1 MDTKIIKGKPVADR
15 ITENLIEETKKLK
28 ELDIVP
34 KLAIVRIGENPD
46 DMSYERGA
54 MNRCAKI
61 GIDVQNI
68 VLQGDVSEGEY
79 IEAIK
84 NLNEDKNINGILCL
98 RPLPK
103 NINENKVK
111 SIIDAKKDV
120 DCFNPINSAKLF
132 EGEKD
137 GYAPCTPEAVMKILN
152 HYGVDLSGKKVV
164 VLGRSLIVGKP
175 VSMMLMGENATV
187 TICHSKTENLAEEAK
202 NADVLVA
209 AIGRA
214 KMVDKSY
221 IKKGA
226 TVIDVGINVDESGN
240 LCGDVDTESAIGIAK
255 MITPVPAGV
264 GSVTTSVLAEH
275 VIKACKIQNNIN

>member
-1 MDTKIIKGKPVADR
+1 METNIIKGKPVADR

-79 IEAIK
+79 IEVIK
-84 NLNEDKNINGILCL
+84 NLNDDKNINGILCL

-152 HYGVDLSGKKVV
+152 HYEVDLSGKKVV

-175 VSMMLMGENATV
+175 VSIMLMGENATV

>member
-152 HYGVDLSGKKVV
+152 HYEVDLSGKKVV

-255 MITPVPAGV
+255 MVTPVPAGV

>member
-79 IEAIK
+79 IEVIK
-84 NLNEDKNINGILCL
+84 NLNDDKNINGILCL

-111 SIIDAKKDV
+111 SIIDAEKDV

-152 HYGVDLSGKKVV
+152 HYEVDLSGKKVV

-202 NADVLVA
+202 KADVLVA

>member
-1 MDTKIIKGKPVADR
+1 
-15 ITENLIEETKKLK
+15 
-28 ELDIVP
+28 
-34 KLAIVRIGENPD
+34 
-46 DMSYERGA
+46 
-54 MNRCAKI
+54 
-61 GIDVQNI
+61 
-68 VLQGDVSEGEY
+68 
-79 IEAIK
+79 
-84 NLNEDKNINGILCL
+84 
-98 RPLPK
+98 
-103 NINENKVK
+103 
-111 SIIDAKKDV
+111 
-120 DCFNPINSAKLF
+120 
-132 EGEKD
+132 
-137 GYAPCTPEAVMKILN
+137 
-152 HYGVDLSGKKVV
+152 
-164 VLGRSLIVGKP
+164 
-175 VSMMLMGENATV
+175 MLMGENATV

>member
-152 HYGVDLSGKKVV
+152 HYEVDLSGKKVV

-175 VSMMLMGENATV
+175 VSIMLMGENATV

>member
-84 NLNEDKNINGILCL
+84 NLNENKNINGILCL

-152 HYGVDLSGKKVV
+152 HYEVDLSGKKVV

-221 IKKGA
+221 IKEGA

>member
-79 IEAIK
+79 IEVIK
-84 NLNEDKNINGILCL
+84 NLNDDKNINGILCL

-152 HYGVDLSGKKVV
+152 HYEVDLSGKKVV

-226 TVIDVGINVDESGN
+226 TVIDVGINVDEGGN
-240 LCGDVDTESAIGIAK
+240 LCGDVDIESAIGIAK
-255 MITPVPAGV
+255 MLTPVPAGV

>member
-79 IEAIK
+79 IEVIK
-84 NLNEDKNINGILCL
+84 NLNDDKNINGILCL

-152 HYGVDLSGKKVV
+152 HYEVDLSGKKVV

-175 VSMMLMGENATV
+175 VSIMLMGENATV

-202 NADVLVA
+202 KADVLVA

-255 MITPVPAGV
+255 MVTPVPAGV

>member
-221 IKKGA
+221 IKEGA

>member
-79 IEAIK
+79 IEVIK
-84 NLNEDKNINGILCL
+84 NLNDDKNINGILCL

-111 SIIDAKKDV
+111 SLIDAKKDV

-152 HYGVDLSGKKVV
+152 HYEVDLSGKKVV

-202 NADVLVA
+202 KADVLVA

-221 IKKGA
+221 IKEGA

-240 LCGDVDTESAIGIAK
+240 LCGDVDTESVIGIAK
-255 MITPVPAGV
+255 MVTPVPAGV

>member
-79 IEAIK
+79 IEVIK
-84 NLNEDKNINGILCL
+84 NLNDDKNINGILCL

-152 HYGVDLSGKKVV
+152 HYEVDLSGKKVV

-175 VSMMLMGENATV
+175 VSIMLMGENATV

-202 NADVLVA
+202 KADVLVA

-221 IKKGA
+221 IKEGA
-226 TVIDVGINVDESGN
+226 TVIDVGINIDESGN

>member
-79 IEAIK
+79 IEVIK
-84 NLNEDKNINGILCL
+84 NLNDDKNINGILCL

-152 HYGVDLSGKKVV
+152 HYEVDLSGKKVV

-202 NADVLVA
+202 KADVLVA

-255 MITPVPAGV
+255 MVTPVPAGV

>member
-84 NLNEDKNINGILCL
+84 NLNDDKNINGILCL

-152 HYGVDLSGKKVV
+152 HYEVDLSGKKVV

-175 VSMMLMGENATV
+175 VSMMLMRENATV

-221 IKKGA
+221 IKEGA

>member
-79 IEAIK
+79 IEVIK
-84 NLNEDKNINGILCL
+84 NLNDDKNINGILCL

-152 HYGVDLSGKKVV
+152 HYEVDLSGKKVV

-221 IKKGA
+221 IKEGA

-240 LCGDVDTESAIGIAK
+240 LCGDVDTESALGIAK

>member
-34 KLAIVRIGENPD
+34 KLAIIRIGENPD

-79 IEAIK
+79 IEVIK
-84 NLNEDKNINGILCL
+84 NLNDDKNINGILCL

-152 HYGVDLSGKKVV
+152 HYEVDLSGKKVV

-221 IKKGA
+221 IKEGA

>member
-79 IEAIK
+79 IEVIK
-84 NLNEDKNINGILCL
+84 NLNDDKNINGILCL

-152 HYGVDLSGKKVV
+152 HYEVDLSGKKVV

-209 AIGRA
+209 AIGIA

>member
-79 IEAIK
+79 IEVIK
-84 NLNEDKNINGILCL
+84 NLNDDKNINGILCL

-152 HYGVDLSGKKVV
+152 HYEVDLSGKKVV

-187 TICHSKTENLAEEAK
+187 TICHSKTENLDEEAK

-221 IKKGA
+221 IKEGA

-275 VIKACKIQNNIN
+275 VIKACKIQNNIY

>member
-79 IEAIK
+79 IEVIK
-84 NLNEDKNINGILCL
+84 NLNDDKNINGILCL

-120 DCFNPINSAKLF
+120 DCFNHINSAKLF

-152 HYGVDLSGKKVV
+152 HYEVDLSGKKVV

-175 VSMMLMGENATV
+175 VSIMLMGENATV

>member
-111 SIIDAKKDV
+111 SIIDAEKDV

-152 HYGVDLSGKKVV
+152 HYEVDLSGKKVV

-202 NADVLVA
+202 KADVLVA

>member
-79 IEAIK
+79 IEVIK
-84 NLNEDKNINGILCL
+84 NLNDDKNINGILCL

-152 HYGVDLSGKKVV
+152 HYEVDLSGKKVV

-221 IKKGA
+221 IKEGA

>member
-79 IEAIK
+79 IEVIK
-84 NLNEDKNINGILCL
+84 NLNDDKNINGILCL

-111 SIIDAKKDV
+111 YIIDAKKDV

-152 HYGVDLSGKKVV
+152 HYEVDLSGKKVV

-175 VSMMLMGENATV
+175 VSIMLMGENATV

-221 IKKGA
+221 IKEGA

>member
-111 SIIDAKKDV
+111 SIIDAEKDV

-152 HYGVDLSGKKVV
+152 HYEVDLSGKKVV

>member
-79 IEAIK
+79 IEVIK
-84 NLNEDKNINGILCL
+84 NLNDDKNINGILCL

-111 SIIDAKKDV
+111 SIINAKKDV

-152 HYGVDLSGKKVV
+152 HYEVDLSGKKVV

-175 VSMMLMGENATV
+175 VSIMLMGENATV

-221 IKKGA
+221 IKEGA

>member
-137 GYAPCTPEAVMKILN
+137 GYAPCTPEAVMKILS
-152 HYGVDLSGKKVV
+152 HYEVDLSGKKVV

-221 IKKGA
+221 IKEGA

>member
-79 IEAIK
+79 VEAIK

-152 HYGVDLSGKKVV
+152 HYEVDLSGKKVV

-175 VSMMLMGENATV
+175 VSMMLMRENATV

-202 NADVLVA
+202 KADVLVA

-221 IKKGA
+221 IKEGA

>member
-79 IEAIK
+79 VEAIK

-152 HYGVDLSGKKVV
+152 HYEVDLSGKKVV

-175 VSMMLMGENATV
+175 VSMMLMRENATV

-202 NADVLVA
+202 KADVLVA

-221 IKKGA
+221 IKEGA

-240 LCGDVDTESAIGIAK
+240 LCGDVDTESALGIAK

>member
-79 IEAIK
+79 IEVIK
-84 NLNEDKNINGILCL
+84 NLNDDKNINGILCL

-152 HYGVDLSGKKVV
+152 HYEVDLSGKKVV

-221 IKKGA
+221 IKEGA
-226 TVIDVGINVDESGN
+226 TVIDVGINIDESGN

>member
-79 IEAIK
+79 IEVIK
-84 NLNEDKNINGILCL
+84 NLNDDKNINGILCL

-152 HYGVDLSGKKVV
+152 HYEVDLSGKKVV

>member
-15 ITENLIEETKKLK
+15 ITENLIEETKELK

-46 DMSYERGA
+46 DISYERGA

-137 GYAPCTPEAVMKILN
+137 GYAPCTPEAVMKILS
-152 HYGVDLSGKKVV
+152 HYEVDLSGKKVV

-202 NADVLVA
+202 KADVLVA

-221 IKKGA
+221 IKEGA

-255 MITPVPAGV
+255 MVTPVPAGV

>member
-79 IEAIK
+79 IEVIK
-84 NLNEDKNINGILCL
+84 NLNDDKNINGILCL

-152 HYGVDLSGKKVV
+152 HYEVDLSGKKVV

-175 VSMMLMGENATV
+175 VSMMLMGENTTV